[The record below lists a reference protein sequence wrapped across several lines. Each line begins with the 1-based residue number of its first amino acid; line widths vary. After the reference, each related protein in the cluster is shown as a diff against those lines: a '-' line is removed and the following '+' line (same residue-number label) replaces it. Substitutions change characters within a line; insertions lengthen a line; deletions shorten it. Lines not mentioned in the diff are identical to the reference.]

1 MYNFSLYI
9 SVPTGRTQTVRTA
22 RRSASGSVA
31 IASFDANNGIWK
43 RDGQGEGGKV
53 ATSQMGVRERPRGLR
68 ARMRKRG
75 LSCLWRV
82 ARELWTRQGC
92 AGTRIGNVCA
102 FTSRS
107 SCLIGFTHGPAQSG
121 ADFEYAMF
129 LMEHLWDVKS

>member
-1 MYNFSLYI
+1 
-9 SVPTGRTQTVRTA
+9 
-22 RRSASGSVA
+22 
-31 IASFDANNGIWK
+31 
-43 RDGQGEGGKV
+43 
-53 ATSQMGVRERPRGLR
+53 MGVRERPRGPR
-68 ARMRKRG
+68 ARMRKRGG

-92 AGTRIGNVCA
+92 AGTRIGDVRA